1 MGDGYLKRTQN
12 HIMLW
17 HTELNA
23 GYMGYCLLPVRE
35 LLNLGTTA
43 SHQRSDWLIGSEA
56 GGRERERTIKRS
68 KGELGPSALR

>member
-43 SHQRSDWLIGSEA
+43 SHPAIRLVDWIRSRRKGA
-56 GGRERERTIKRS
+56 GAHNQEV
-68 KGELGPSALR
+68 KG